1 MIEIVKCGPMTTVQD
16 LGRTGY
22 LTKGISWSGAMD
34 HMAVKLNNLL
44 LGNQPGAVVIE
55 NALAPLQVKFHEPT
69 RFAITGAS
77 VVANL
82 DGRPVWTN
90 WTHEA
95 LAGSVLTIEGIRHG
109 MWSYLGIRGGVKVP
123 MLLGSGSTDL
133 KSRFGGKD
141 GAVLKAGD
149 SFAAGEQI
157 ADDQLFDLPRD
168 GLGVSGPETI
178 RGVRRGYIRAIPG
191 REHDAFTEE
200 AISKFWGAPWS
211 ISTKSNRMG
220 YRLEGPELTWKEKL
234 ELLSYGLLPG
244 VVQVPPSGQPLVQ
257 LSEANTCG
265 GYSSIATVITADLWR
280 LAQLRWGEPVHFVKV
295 SHQEA
300 IAALANDEDYL
311 TQVRLGLSLRTR
323 QST

>member
-1 MIEIVKCGPMTTVQD
+1 MIEIIKCGPMTTVQD
-16 LGRTGY
+16 LGRTGH
-22 LTKGISWSGAMD
+22 LTKGIGWSGAMD
-34 HMAVKLNNLL
+34 YLAVKLNNLL

-55 NALAPLQVKFHEPT
+55 HALAPLRVKFQEAT

-77 VVANL
+77 VIASL

-95 LAGSVLTIEGIRHG
+95 AAGAILTIESIRHG

-149 SFAAGEQI
+149 RFEAGEQVNEVS
-157 ADDQLFDLPRD
+157 LVDLPPD

-178 RGVRRGYIRAIPG
+178 RGARRGYIRAIPG
-191 REHDAFTEE
+191 REHDAFTKE
-200 AISKFWGAPWS
+200 AISRFWSASWS
-211 ISTKSNRMG
+211 VSTKSNRMG
-220 YRLEGPELTWKEKL
+220 YRVEGPELALKEKL

-265 GYSSIATVITADLWR
+265 GYSSIATIITADLWR
-280 LAQLRWGEPVHFVKV
+280 LSQLRWGEPVHFVKV
-295 SHQEA
+295 GHDEA
-300 IAALANDEDYL
+300 IGALSADQDYL
-311 TQVRLGLSLRTR
+311 DQVRLGLCLRAR
-323 QST
+323 QSA